1 MATMPMTPP
10 AMAPEAAEQAT
21 AAPGYRICINV
32 SPDGQMSVGA
42 EPMEADDAEEEGEYT
57 PVQGIKQAVEAVM
70 SIYQGG
76 GAMPDEGAADAQFA
90 SGLQR

>member
-10 AMAPEAAEQAT
+10 AMPPEAAEQET
-21 AAPGYRICINV
+21 PGYRICINI

-42 EPMEADDAEEEGEYT
+42 EPMEPGAAEAGEYT

-70 SIYQGG
+70 SLYQGG
-76 GAMPDEGAADAQFA
+76 GSMPDEGAADAEFQ
-90 SGLQR
+90 SGLVR

>member
-10 AMAPEAAEQAT
+10 APTSESMEQAT

-42 EPMEADDAEEEGEYT
+42 EPMEAEEAGEQGEYT
-57 PVQGIKQAVEAVM
+57 PVQGIKQAIEMAM
-70 SIYQGG
+70 QLYQSG
-76 GAMPDEGAADAQFA
+76 GAMPDEGAADAEFA
-90 SGLQR
+90 SGLVR